1 MMKMLIPL
9 LQKLFSWIVSKVLL
23 ALGLS
28 FVTYTGIT
36 IALDKLKD
44 ALQNAMSG
52 IPSDAYALM
61 TMAGLGNAI
70 GIIFGAFAFNAA
82 MAATSR
88 LTAIGGASK

>member
-1 MMKMLIPL
+1 MKMLIPL
-9 LQKLFSWIVSKVLL
+9 LQKLFSWLISKVLL

-36 IALDKLKD
+36 LALDKLKG
-44 ALQNAMSG
+44 ALQSAMSG

-61 TMAGLGNAI
+61 MMAGFGNAV

-82 MAATSR
+82 MAATSK

>member
-1 MMKMLIPL
+1 MKMLIPL

-36 IALDKLKD
+36 IASDKLKD
-44 ALQNAMSG
+44 ALQNAISG

-61 TMAGLGNAI
+61 TMAGFGNAI

-82 MAATSR
+82 MSATSK